1 MQHASASLDPH
12 RHADALFAAFL
23 RSDPAFDGLFFVGV
37 RTTGV
42 FCRLT
47 CRARKAKRENVEFF
61 RSTDE
66 AVHAGFRPCLRCR
79 PTQPRSEHGAVEAL
93 RAHVEADPGRRWTAD
108 DLAAMGHDPSTVRR
122 AFRRIYGITFA
133 QFARQARL
141 GHGLA
146 EMHKGRLVI
155 TAQHEAG
162 YASSSG
168 FREAVTRLV
177 GEAPRRTVGR
187 PFLAT
192 QWIDTPIGAM
202 LSVAD
207 DDGVHLLEFADRTA
221 LPSELE
227 RLRTHVGPL
236 GFHPHRWLETL
247 ATQLEAYFA
256 GTRTRF
262 DVPLVQRG
270 SAFERDVWT
279 ALREIPIGTTTTYGQ
294 LARQLGRPTAARA
307 VARANG
313 ANTLA
318 ILVPCH
324 RVIGADGSMV
334 GYSGKVWRKQWLL
347 EHERRLSDGRHDSR

>member
-1 MQHASASLDPH
+1 
-12 RHADALFAAFL
+12 
-23 RSDPAFDGLFFVGV
+23 
-37 RTTGV
+37 
-42 FCRLT
+42 
-47 CRARKAKRENVEFF
+47 
-61 RSTDE
+61 
-66 AVHAGFRPCLRCR
+66 
-79 PTQPRSEHGAVEAL
+79 
-93 RAHVEADPGRRWTAD
+93 
-108 DLAAMGHDPSTVRR
+108 
-122 AFRRIYGITFA
+122 
-133 QFARQARL
+133 
-141 GHGLA
+141 
-146 EMHKGRLVI
+146 
-155 TAQHEAG
+155 
-162 YASSSG
+162 
-168 FREAVTRLV
+168 
-177 GEAPRRTVGR
+177 
-187 PFLAT
+187 
-192 QWIDTPIGAM
+192 
-202 LSVAD
+202 
-207 DDGVHLLEFADRTA
+207 TA

-236 GFHPHRWLETL
+236 GVHPHRWLETL

-270 SAFERDVWT
+270 SAFARDVWT